1 MTDDRRAKTGRLGM
15 GDIMRGAIWAAAL
28 LLSGAL
34 AVTSAAA
41 QGKKP
46 APAAAATTAGK
57 KTVCVISEVAHEF
70 YLKKIGFTVFGNEE
84 GTVSI
89 PQWKLDQAIFTKAK
103 AILSANFAVKHIPT
117 TIETYAPLRTEGG
130 LFRDRDGE
138 RKALIQKLTAS
149 SGCDL
154 ILLVAGNASQVGST
168 NQYIGGL
175 GVLEMGNDLVG
186 YYRHVHALTFLYVYD
201 GKSMETLNYERGGTD
216 EDTLFKSIHGPSV
229 EIDFKLH
236 PTLKAVADDPKTRE
250 IVWKQVE
257 RSLELTAPKLF
268 DLKVLDAAANVNTQ
282 TAKTR
287 AKKKDDW
294 APF

>member
-1 MTDDRRAKTGRLGM
+1 
-15 GDIMRGAIWAAAL
+15 MRKAMIVAAL

-34 AVTSAAA
+34 VTGAAA
-41 QGKKP
+41 QAKKP
-46 APAAAATTAGK
+46 APAAAGMKTA
-57 KTVCVISEVAHEF
+57 CVISDVAHEF
-70 YLKKIGFTVFGNEE
+70 YLKKIGLTVFGNEDS
-84 GTVSI
+84 TVGI

-103 AILSANFAVKHIPT
+103 AMLSANFAVKHIPT
-117 TIETYAPLRTEGG
+117 TIETYASLRTEGG

-138 RKALIQKLTAS
+138 RRALIQKLTAS
-149 SGCDL
+149 AGCDL

-168 NQYIGGL
+168 NQYVGGL

-201 GKSMETLNYERGGTD
+201 GKSMETLNHERGGTD
-216 EDTLFKSIHGPSV
+216 ETTLFKSIHGPSV
-229 EIDFKLH
+229 EIDDKLH
-236 PTLKAVADDPKTRE
+236 PTLQAVADDPKTRE
-250 IVWKQVE
+250 IVWKQIE
-257 RSLELTAPKLF
+257 RSMELIVPKLF